1 MVEWTRPAAGAR
13 VAVHCPTEG
22 APAYHCA
29 MDRETVSG
37 LAPLSEL
44 STARIWGMLESA
56 PDGMLMTD
64 ADGVILA
71 VNQQVERL
79 FGYDRADLL
88 GREIEALLPERLRDV
103 HRAHRTRYRAEPN
116 VRAMGEGLQLRA
128 RRSDGSEFP
137 VEVSLSPLMDDE
149 GLAVVASIR
158 DVTERQR
165 ASAHTRRI
173 QAAIDAVHDGVFMF
187 EPDTLRFVYANGGAS
202 VQTGYSNDELLAMT
216 PLHIKPEFTRQQ
228 FESLI
233 APLLAGEVDH
243 LAFRTIHRRKSGE
256 DVPVDI
262 MLEHRSD
269 AAPQLGRAIDDSV
282 TGALLVAIAR
292 NVTEQ
297 VAVEQRLVL
306 SEETFRTS
314 FENAPV
320 GMTLARVGNDGRRVV
335 DRVNT
340 AFAEMLHRSA
350 ESLVGIDFADI
361 SHPEDRQ
368 QGVASAIEMARGDR
382 EAIVNEQRF
391 LRADGTAVWVL
402 VHSSVIERS
411 DGARTLTH
419 VVDITDRRERQ
430 AERERMLTMEDRER
444 IARDIHDLVI
454 QRLFG
459 AGMQL
464 QAVIPEMGSETAV
477 TRTHETIDELDV
489 AIRELRSAI
498 FALQRREGDRSVT
511 DDVSLVVEQTVDRL
525 GFRPTFVVDGRLDTV
540 GQKRAT
546 ELIATVGEALSNVA
560 RHAEA
565 SAVEVRIDATP
576 SVLTLT
582 VCDDGRGIDPDAS
595 PGNGLTN
602 MAKRATD
609 LGGDFVVRS
618 PETGGSQLV
627 WTVPR

>member
-1 MVEWTRPAAGAR
+1 
-13 VAVHCPTEG
+13 
-22 APAYHCA
+22 
-29 MDRETVSG
+29 MDRETASE

-44 STARIWGMLESA
+44 SPGRIWGMLESA

-88 GREIEALLPERLRDV
+88 GREIETLLPERLRDV

-116 VRAMGEGLQLRA
+116 VRAMGEGLKLRA

-158 DVTERQR
+158 DVTDRQR

-187 EPDTLRFVYANGGAS
+187 EPDTLRFVYANSGAS

-216 PLHIKPEFTRQQ
+216 PLHIKPGFTRQQ
-228 FESLI
+228 FESLL
-233 APLLAGEVDH
+233 APLLAGEVAH
-243 LAFRTIHRRKSGE
+243 LAFRTIHRQKSGL

-262 MLEHRSD
+262 MLEHRTNTALELERTSES
-269 AAPQLGRAIDDSV
+269 A
-282 TGALLVAIAR
+282 ALLVAIAR
-292 NVTEQ
+292 DVTEQ
-297 VAVEQRLVL
+297 VAVERRLVL

-320 GMTLARVGNDGRRVV
+320 GMTLARVGNDGRRMF
-335 DRVNT
+335 DRVND
-340 AFAEMLHRSA
+340 AFAHMLGRSA
-350 ESLVGIDFADI
+350 ESLVGVDFADV
-361 SHPEDRQ
+361 SHPDDRQ
-368 QGVASAIEMARGDR
+368 QTVAAAIEMARGDR

-411 DGARTLTH
+411 DGARMLTH

-430 AERERMLTMEDRER
+430 AERERMSTMEDRER

-459 AGMQL
+459 AGMKL

-477 TRTHETIDELDV
+477 NRTHETIDELDV

-498 FALQRREGDRSVT
+498 FSLQRRDADRSVT
-511 DDVSLVVEQTVDRL
+511 DEVSLVVEECVDRL

-540 GQKRAT
+540 GEKRST
-546 ELIATVGEALSNVA
+546 QLIATVGEALSNVA

-565 SAVEVRIDATP
+565 SAVEVRIEATT

-582 VCDDGRGIDPDAS
+582 VSDDGRGIDPDSS

-618 PETGGSQLV
+618 PESGGSELV